1 MSKSKRMKDDSTIQD
16 VVEQI
21 PNGVHLYRIREALE
35 SGHAAVM
42 VGAGFSRNAEH
53 GNRLPTWSLLMDALL
68 ADLYPSVDARRM
80 AAERFGG
87 ISGMLRLAEEYAVAR
102 GRAQLD
108 ARLHQLLP
116 DAGVINPGRLHTK
129 LLSLPWADVYT
140 TNYDTLLERAL
151 DQDRGEFI
159 PEIKRRYQVVVAAQ
173 EVPFSKSNG
182 RPRVV
187 KLHGS
192 LRSGSPLIL
201 TEEDYRCYPSRFAPF
216 MNTVQQ
222 AMLENVFC
230 LIGFSGDDPNFLQW
244 TGWVRDRLGA
254 QTPPIYLITVGAV
267 PDGQRL
273 ILERRNIFPI
283 PIEELGKKEGQ
294 IDYAQAF
301 EKLFEFWTPPVAPR
315 RALWPYDY
323 PPTPKTMNFGSQE
336 LLAWARFSKSNRE
349 QYPGWLVAP
358 ERNRERISLWSG
370 LPTTTMSYRKLASE
384 LSPTFRL
391 VLLFEVTWILSVAL
405 EDVDELRAAD
415 IEQALEAK
423 RTADSASG
431 SVGGV
436 EDKDF
441 EPWGDEVEFIRG
453 NLTVALM
460 RSARQRG
467 DIEKFN
473 KWQCE
478 LESLPAR
485 ARNPEMECQA
495 FYEEVLFY
503 IERLDPEQAMLSLKK
518 LEVSAERAD
527 LYWRIRVGAIF
538 GELGVIRRGREI
550 VRNGLHQIREAI
562 QAQGE
567 TLPLVS
573 REHWAERVL
582 DAMSAAVYAAEQE
595 SAGKAAMGPPPKRGK
610 EQHTRTP
617 DVTLHDLILREEVD
631 STRRESEETIYRD
644 ENARDH
650 IEHPNMQLDRLSCEI
665 ERTAKVLEEL
675 TVKFDSRVVAENRWN
690 VPLGRDAVLAARAY
704 VRLTE
709 EVGYVPAV
717 GPVSLSGGHLVSSFR
732 ILSFVSPISACLRI
746 LTRANGGSVYTS
758 LEPLTRAQVARLS
771 EERAMQLYQLSI
783 RGVNAC
789 MNRSSR
795 DWDRRTETSI
805 RFYLELAS
813 RLLLR
818 LGSADADSAIQHAM
832 GWHANEAL
840 RENTSLHRAFAIFF
854 KRVVQLLE
862 PVVLRKR
869 SLDLLKLNPDSALL
883 KRFRD
888 WPTAVESLP
897 YEVSDVSAEP
907 GCAEAVDVVLDQS
920 RQAEAEDEDAK
931 AFHLERL
938 DWLWRNGAMSADQER
953 AFAEFVWRN
962 IPHDAL
968 PSYAGF
974 YRGAV
979 LVWPSVPGV
988 DVESLFRKW
997 LIDEPFS
1004 NLVTHAQ
1011 DLDGKPQQSIGS
1023 TSEALLG
1030 NILLTGNR
1038 LVRFAWSSNDA
1049 SAMLAK
1055 LRAWWETEGRALTD
1069 KYAGKPNERFGAQI
1083 VVNRLTLI
1091 AHVVHRILV
1100 PNLSKTGA
1108 NASDLSRWLAE
1119 MWSAGLRL
1127 GKTLVPLLFTGLSWW
1142 PEREDVVIQLTANAV
1157 RHGED
1162 AQAVSFGFNAAG
1174 FWLLRLSLPT
1184 NGSRS
1189 YVAFLVEVLAW
1200 RRRPQTLLALE
1211 HIAELLR
1218 LGAVVH
1224 FQQQAHRLA
1233 AELLSLM
1240 SHFSDCEPGDD
1251 IVEFEYR
1258 PRMRQAAAVCLTA
1271 LGRQFAHVRESE
1283 TWKQAMT
1290 LVCTDALRDVR
1301 ISGQPFVEEFEQ
1313 L

>member
-1 MSKSKRMKDDSTIQD
+1 MKDDSTTQD
-16 VVEQI
+16 VIEQI

-53 GNRLPTWSLLMDALL
+53 GNRLPTWSMLMDALL
-68 ADLYPSVDARRM
+68 ADLYPSVDGRRM

-159 PEIKRRYQVVVAAQ
+159 PQIKRRYQVVVAAQ

-267 PDGQRL
+267 ADGQRL

-283 PIEELGKKEGQ
+283 PIEELGKKEGR

-301 EKLFEFWTPPVAPR
+301 EKLFEFWTPPATPR
-315 RALWPYDY
+315 RALWPYEY
-323 PPTPKTMNFGSQE
+323 PPAPRALNFSGQE

-358 ERNRERISLWSG
+358 ERTRDRLSQRSG
-370 LPTTTMSYRKLASE
+370 LPTTTMSYRKLVGE
-384 LSPTFRL
+384 LSSTFRL
-391 VLLFEVTWILSVAL
+391 VLLFEVVWILGVAL
-405 EDVDELRAAD
+405 DDIDEPRAID
-415 IEQALEAK
+415 IEQALEAES
-423 RTADSASG
+423 TVDSESQGVG
-431 SVGGV
+431 SV
-436 EDKDF
+436 DKTDL
-441 EPWGDEVEFIRG
+441 ESWKDQVEFIRG
-453 NLTVALM
+453 FLTIAVL

-467 DIEKFN
+467 DTEKFR
-473 KWQCE
+473 KWQRE
-478 LESLPAR
+478 LESLPAH
-485 ARNPEMECQA
+485 ARNPELECQA
-495 FYEEVLFY
+495 LYEQVLFH
-503 IERLDPEQAMLSLKK
+503 IERLEPEQAMQVLKK
-518 LEVSAERAD
+518 LAVSAERAD
-527 LYWRIRVGAIF
+527 LYWKIRVGAIF

-550 VRNGLHQIREAI
+550 VRDGLHQIREAI

-567 TLPLVS
+567 TLALVS

-582 DAMSAAVYAAEQE
+582 NAMSAAVDTAEREAAR
-595 SAGKAAMGPPPKRGK
+595 KVTMGPPLNPGK
-610 EQHTRTP
+610 EQQARTP
-617 DVTLHDLILREEVD
+617 DVTLHDLIPREEVY
-631 STRRESEETIYRD
+631 STRRESEEPINRD
-644 ENARDH
+644 ENAQDH
-650 IEHPNMQLDRLSCEI
+650 IEHPNMQLDLLSREI
-665 ERTAKVLEEL
+665 ERASEVVEALS
-675 TVKFDSRVVAENRWN
+675 VKFDSRFVAETRWN
-690 VPLGRDAVLAARAY
+690 VPLDGDAVLAARAY

-709 EVGYVPAV
+709 EVAYVPAV
-717 GPVSLSGGHLVSSFR
+717 GPVSLSAGHLVSSFR
-732 ILSFVSPISACLRI
+732 VLSFVYPISACLRNLI
-746 LTRANGGSVYTS
+746 RANSGSVYTS
-758 LEPLTRAQVARLS
+758 LEPLTRAQVGRLS
-771 EERAMQLYQLSI
+771 EGRAAQLYELSI
-783 RGVNAC
+783 RGVDAC
-789 MNRSSR
+789 MNRLSR
-795 DWDRRTETSI
+795 DWDRRTETSV

-813 RLLLR
+813 RVLLR
-818 LGSADADSAIQHAM
+818 LDSAKADSAIKRVM
-832 GWHANEAL
+832 GWHENEAF
-840 RENTSLHRAFAIFF
+840 RENTGLHRAFASFF
-854 KRVVQLLE
+854 KRVVQLLTSE
-862 PVVLRKR
+862 TLRKR

-888 WPTAVESLP
+888 WPTAVASLP
-897 YEVSDVSAEP
+897 YELDGVSAEP
-907 GCAEAVDVVLDQS
+907 GCSEAVDVVLAQCRRSKVD
-920 RQAEAEDEDAK
+920 DEDAK

-953 AFAEFVWRN
+953 AFAEFVWKS
-962 IPHDAL
+962 IPNDTL
-968 PSYAGF
+968 PNYVGF

-979 LVWPSVPGV
+979 LAWPSPQRA
-988 DVESLFRKW
+988 DVESSFRKW
-997 LIDEPFS
+997 LLNEPFP
-1004 NLVTHAQ
+1004 NLVTTAP
-1011 DLDGKPQQSIGS
+1011 DLAGKPQQSIGGTTES
-1023 TSEALLG
+1023 LLG

-1038 LVRFAWSSNDA
+1038 NLRFAWSPNDA
-1049 SAMLAK
+1049 STVMLK
-1055 LRAWWETEGRALTD
+1055 LRAWWEAEGRALTD
-1069 KYAGKPNERFGAQI
+1069 KYAGKPNEQFGAQI
-1083 VVNRLTLI
+1083 VANRLTLM
-1091 AHVVHRILV
+1091 AHAVHRILA
-1100 PNLSKTGA
+1100 PNLSKTEA
-1108 NASDLSRWLAE
+1108 DASDLSGWLAE

-1127 GKTLVPLLFTGLSWW
+1127 GTALVPLLFTGLSWW
-1142 PEREDVVIQLTANAV
+1142 PEREDVVIQMTANAV

-1174 FWLLRLSLPT
+1174 FWLLRLSSPT
-1184 NGSRS
+1184 IGSRS
-1189 YVAFLVEVLAW
+1189 YVAFLFEVLAW
-1200 RRRPQTLLALE
+1200 RSRPHTPLALE

-1218 LGAVVH
+1218 LGAAVH
-1224 FQQQAHRLA
+1224 FQEQAHRFA
-1233 AELLSLM
+1233 TELLSLM
-1240 SHFSDCEPGDD
+1240 LQFSDCEPGDD
-1251 IVEFEYR
+1251 IAEFECR
-1258 PRMRQAAAVCLTA
+1258 PGMRRAAAVCLAA
-1271 LGRQFAHVRESE
+1271 LGQQFADVRESE
-1283 TWKQAMT
+1283 NWKQAMT
-1290 LVCTDALRDVR
+1290 LVRMDALLDIR
-1301 ISGQPFVEEFEQ
+1301 SCGANFA
-1313 L
+1313 LA